1 MFRDIRLLYD
11 GELIKIKM
19 VEIKT
24 KNIGDVKVR
33 KSMCSGVV
41 TTFEDRIQRY
51 IKQNMGIKD

>member
-1 MFRDIRLLYD
+1 
-11 GELIKIKM
+11 M